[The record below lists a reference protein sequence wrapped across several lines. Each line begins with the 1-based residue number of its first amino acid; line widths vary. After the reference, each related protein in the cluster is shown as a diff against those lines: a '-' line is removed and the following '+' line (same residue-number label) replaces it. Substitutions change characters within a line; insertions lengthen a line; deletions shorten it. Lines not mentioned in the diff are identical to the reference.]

1 MTESPED
8 TAGARLTL
16 VSVGSDDDNS
26 RSGQQAIL
34 ATKLVA
40 PPSTQPNV
48 VRQSLLD
55 RLDGFSGKLTVVV
68 APAGWGK
75 TTLIRDW
82 RQRHARSATA
92 WLSLDPADNDPVRFW
107 TYLISA
113 LQTAIPGCGATIL
126 SALAAQGSGV
136 ANTFLPSLMET
147 IAEFSTPVVLVL
159 DDYHV
164 ISDSRILEAVEF
176 FVHHQPLTLHLVL
189 ATRTDPTLP
198 MPRLRVRGEV
208 NELRA
213 ADLRFTDTEAALL
226 LNHVYG
232 LPVSDPEVVALQHR
246 TEGWAAGLCLAGLS
260 LRNHPDRAGY
270 ISAFA
275 GDDRQV
281 VDYLITEVVDA
292 LAPQVRAFLVQTSI
306 LERLSAELCDA
317 VIDSRGSQQLLEQI
331 ERSNLFVVPLDNKR
345 QWYRYHHL
353 FADLLRSELHRTNP
367 ALIPTLHRRASRWY
381 AGTSAISDAVDHA
394 IWAGDLVEA
403 GELIAAHWNVCF
415 SEGLVATVAS
425 WLDRLPPQMVTADAR
440 LCLARGWVARHT
452 GNLDVVETWV
462 HAAESA
468 PARGP
473 LRDGSSTLESSAC
486 LLRAGYRYM
495 IGDLAGGEGPARR
508 ALELEV
514 AGVPRWRAHALV
526 TLGANL
532 TWQGRSGEAQ
542 ELLTQVVPLDQPPA
556 NNLAALWAHGCL
568 AVIAVRNGDLD
579 SAAQHIDLARQLAT
593 AHGLTEYPMGAAAAL
608 ASAEVS
614 RLRRRS
620 DEAEASGHRGL
631 ELAQRGGARLETTYS
646 HLTLAATLSPGQPE
660 LARAHFD
667 EAGRILKTCA
677 DPGIL
682 TAIADEVEPVRGRGA
697 PPDIV
702 LRSMPEPLT
711 KRERNV
717 LRLLNSE
724 LSLRE
729 IAAELFVSYNTVK
742 SQTRAVYR
750 KLGVSTRAEAVAI
763 SKRRTLGPS

>member
-1 MTESPED
+1 MTEHPEGA
-8 TAGARLTL
+8 AGARLTL
-16 VSVGSDDDNS
+16 VSVEGDDDNS

-40 PPSTQPNV
+40 PPATQPNV
-48 VRQSLLD
+48 VRQALLD

-82 RQRHARSATA
+82 RQRHPPSATA

-107 TYLISA
+107 SYLISA
-113 LQTAIPGCGATIL
+113 LQTAVPGCGATIL
-126 SALAAQGSGV
+126 SALAAQGSGD
-136 ANTFLPSLMET
+136 ASTFLPALMGT
-147 IAEFSTPVVLVL
+147 VAQFSTGVVLVL

-164 ISDSRILEAVEF
+164 ISDPRILEAVEF
-176 FVHHQPLTLHLVL
+176 FVHHQPRTLHLVL
-189 ATRTDPTLP
+189 ATRSDPTLP

-213 ADLRFTDTEAALL
+213 ADLRFTDTEAAVLF
-226 LNHVYG
+226 NDVFG
-232 LPVSDPEVVALQHR
+232 LPVSDPEVVALQLR

-260 LRNHPDRAGY
+260 LRNHPDRASY

-292 LAPQVRAFLVQTSI
+292 LAPDVRAFLVETSI

-317 VIDSRGSQQLLEQI
+317 VIEGSGSQELLEQI
-331 ERSNLFVVPLDNKR
+331 ERSNQFVVPLDNKR

-367 ALIPTLHRRASRWY
+367 ALIPTLHHRASRWY
-381 AGTSAISDAVDHA
+381 ANNAAVSDAIDHA
-394 IWAGDLVEA
+394 IWAGDMVEA

-473 LRDGSSTLESSAC
+473 LRDGSSTLESSTC
-486 LLRAGYRYM
+486 LLQAGYRYM
-495 IGDLAGGEGPARR
+495 IGDLTGGERPARR
-508 ALELEV
+508 ALELEA
-514 AGVPRWRAHALV
+514 AGAARWRAHALV

-532 TWQGRSGEAQ
+532 TWQGRSGEAR
-542 ELLTQVVPLDQPPA
+542 EHLTQVVPSHQPPA
-556 NNLAALWAHGCL
+556 NNLAALWADGCL
-568 AVIAVRNGDLD
+568 AVIAARDGDLD
-579 SAAQHIDLARQLAT
+579 TAEQHIDLAFQLAT
-593 AHGLTEYPMGAAAAL
+593 AHGLREYPMGAAAAL

-614 RLRRRS
+614 RLKRRF
-620 DEAEASGHRGL
+620 DEAEASGHRSL
-631 ELAQRGGARLETTYS
+631 ELAQRGGARLETIYG
-646 HLTLAATLSPGQPE
+646 HLSLAATLSPGQPE
-660 LARAHFD
+660 LARSHLD
-667 EAGRILKTCA
+667 EARRILKTCA
-677 DPGIL
+677 DPGVL
-682 TAIADEVEPVRGRGA
+682 TAIANDVELVCGRGVA
-697 PPDIV
+697 PDIV
-702 LRSMPEPLT
+702 PRSTPEPLT
-711 KRERNV
+711 KREGNV

-763 SKRRTLGPS
+763 SKGRTLGPS

>member
-1 MTESPED
+1 
-8 TAGARLTL
+8 
-16 VSVGSDDDNS
+16 
-26 RSGQQAIL
+26 
-34 ATKLVA
+34 VA
-40 PPSTQPNV
+40 PPATQPNV
-48 VRQSLLD
+48 VRQALLD

-75 TTLIRDW
+75 TTLLRDW
-82 RQRHARSATA
+82 RHRHPPSATA
-92 WLSLDPADNDPVRFW
+92 WLSLEPADNDPVRFW
-107 TYLISA
+107 SYLISA

-126 SALAAQGSGV
+126 PALAAQGSGV
-136 ANTFLPSLMET
+136 ANTFLPSLIGM
-147 IAEFSTPVVLVL
+147 IAELSTRVVLVL
-159 DDYHV
+159 DDYHA
-164 ISDSRILEAVEF
+164 ISDPRILEAVDF
-176 FVHHQPLTLHLVL
+176 FVHHQPPTLHLVL

-198 MPRLRVRGEV
+198 MPRLRLRGEM

-213 ADLRFTDTEAALL
+213 ADLRFTDTEAAVLF
-226 LNHVYG
+226 NDVFG

-281 VDYLITEVVDA
+281 VDYLITEVVDG
-292 LAPQVRAFLVQTSI
+292 LAPEVRAFLVQTSI

-317 VIDSRGSQQLLEQI
+317 VIDSSGSQQLLEQI
-331 ERSNLFVVPLDNKR
+331 ERSNLFVIPLDNKR

-353 FADLLRSELHRTNP
+353 FADLLRSELHRANP
-367 ALIPTLHRRASRWY
+367 TLIPTLHRRASGWY
-381 AGTSAISDAVDHA
+381 ANHAAVSDAVDHA

-403 GELIAAHWNVCF
+403 GELIATYWNVCF

-425 WLDRLPPQMVTADAR
+425 WLDRLPPQMVAADAR

-468 PARGP
+468 PAQGP
-473 LRDGSSTLESSAC
+473 VRDGSSTLESSAC

-495 IGDLAGGEGPARR
+495 IGDLTGGEGPARR
-508 ALELEV
+508 ALELEA
-514 AGVPRWRAHALV
+514 AGAPRWRAHALV

-532 TWQGRSGEAQ
+532 TWQGRSDEAH
-542 ELLTQVVPLDQPPA
+542 ELLTHVVPTHEPAA

-568 AVIAVRNGDLD
+568 AVIATRDGDLD
-579 SAAQHIDLARQLAT
+579 VAEQHIGLAWQLAT

-614 RLRRRS
+614 RLQGRF
-620 DEAEASGHRGL
+620 DEAEASGLRGL
-631 ELAQRGGARLETTYS
+631 ELAQLGGGRLEITYG
-646 HLTLAATLSPGQPE
+646 HLSLAATLTRGQPD
-660 LARAHFD
+660 LARRHLD
-667 EAGRILKTCA
+667 EAWRILKTCA

-682 TAIADEVEPVRGRGA
+682 TAIADEVEPVRARSVT
-697 PPDIV
+697 PDTA
-702 LRSMPEPLT
+702 LHSTPEPLT

-750 KLGVSTRAEAVAI
+750 KLGVSTRAEAVAV
-763 SKRRTLGPS
+763 SKGRTLGPS